1 MAVLQ
6 VLKGLNPGQVFSLD
20 EERSVLG
27 RHPDCTIVLDEGAV
41 SRQHAQIV
49 RIGEEFYVED
59 LHSRNGTLVNGALV
73 EGRHRLTDTDKL
85 KICDWLFSFHEAR
98 VPTVDAIAPTG
109 FTLGPDVGQAFAPH
123 NVVVEE
129 DNGTSTSTIMSK
141 LDLSSGDSGLRMS
154 IKPEAKL
161 RALLE
166 ITSSLGSALALDE
179 VLGRIL
185 DGLFKIFVQADRG
198 FIILAEPGGPLLPKA
213 VKQRGNDQEEA
224 IRISRTI
231 VRRVMESRE
240 AVLSADAA
248 SDERFDM
255 SQSIADFRIRSM
267 MCAPLLDGAGEA
279 IGVLQ
284 VDTVDQRSRFR
295 QEDLDVLASVAR
307 QAAFAVENAQLH
319 AAALKQQT
327 IQRDLELAHKV
338 QQGFLPSA
346 PPRVAGYEFFD
357 FYEPANL
364 LGGDYYDYIQL
375 GENRVAVIVA
385 DVAGK
390 GIPAALLVAKLSAE
404 IRFWL
409 ASESDPARAVAQMN
423 ASFIRGGWE
432 DRFVTMIAAVV
443 DLQRQEVQIVN
454 AGHMPPY
461 LRHRDRRVEAIGGDA
476 AGLPIG
482 VDSDFEYELVS
493 VPLRPGDSLTVFT
506 DGISEAMNSASDLY
520 GLERLEAQLHETTSD
535 GVASI
540 GRGLLEDVKKFVGR
554 TPQRDDMCLVCFGRP

>member
-1 MAVLQ
+1 MAVLK

-20 EERSVLG
+20 DERSVLG

-49 RIGEEFYVED
+49 RVGEDFFVED
-59 LHSRNGTLVNGALV
+59 LHSRNGTLLNGALV
-73 EGRHRLTDTDKL
+73 EGRQLLSDTDKV
-85 KICDWLFSFHEAR
+85 KICDWLFSFHEDR
-98 VPTVDAIAPTG
+98 LPAIESSEPAG
-109 FTLGPDVGQAFAPH
+109 FSLGPDVGQAFAPH
-123 NVVVEE
+123 TMLVDE
-129 DNGTSTSTIMSK
+129 DQATSTIMSK
-141 LDLSSGDSGLRMS
+141 LDLSSGESGLRMS

-166 ITSSLGSALALDE
+166 ITLSLGSALKLDE

-198 FIILAEPGGPLLPKA
+198 FIVLAEPGGPLVPKA
-213 VKQRGNDQEEA
+213 VKQRGGDTGET

-240 AVLSADAA
+240 AILSADAA

-267 MCAPLLDGAGEA
+267 MCAPLLDGAGESL
-279 IGVLQ
+279 GVLQ
-284 VDTVDQRSRFR
+284 IDTLDQRSRFR

-307 QAAFAVENAQLH
+307 QAAIAVENAQLH
-319 AAALKQQT
+319 AATLKQQAM
-327 IQRDLELAHKV
+327 QRDLELAHKV
-338 QQGFLPSA
+338 QQGFLPAA
-346 PPRVAGYEFFD
+346 PPRIGGYDFFD

-364 LGGDYYDYIQL
+364 LGGDYYDYVQL

-404 IRFWL
+404 IRFAL
-409 ASESDPARAVAQMN
+409 ASETDPALAVARMN

-432 DRFVTMIAAVV
+432 DRFVTLIVAVLDTERNV
-443 DLQRQEVQIVN
+443 VQIVN

-482 VDSDFEYELVS
+482 VDVDFDYEMVA
-493 VPLRPGDSLTVFT
+493 VPLRSGDSLTFFT
-506 DGISEAMNSASDLY
+506 DGISEAMNAENELY
-520 GLERLEAQLHETTSD
+520 GLERLEVQLHETTSD
-535 GVASI
+535 GITSI
-540 GRGLLEDVKKFVGR
+540 GRGVLDDVKKFVGR
-554 TPQRDDMCLVCFGRP
+554 TPQRDDMCLVCFGRS

>member
-49 RIGEEFYVED
+49 RNGDDFFVED
-59 LHSRNGTLVNGALV
+59 LHSRNGTLVNGKLV
-73 EGRHRLTDTDKL
+73 EGRQRLGDADKL
-85 KICDWLFSFHEAR
+85 KICDWVFSFHEER
-98 VPTVDAIAPTG
+98 VPTPTAAHSG
-109 FTLGPDVGQAFAPH
+109 LFLGPDVNQALM
-123 NVVVEE
+123 VDE
-129 DNGTSTSTIMSK
+129 DMTTGTSTIMSK
-141 LDLSSGDSGLRMS
+141 LDLSSGDTGLRMS

-198 FIILAEPGGPLLPKA
+198 FIVLAEPGGPLVTKA
-213 VKQRGNDQEEA
+213 VKQRGGDPEET

-231 VRRVMESRE
+231 VRRVMETR
-240 AVLSADAA
+240 AAILSADAA

-267 MCAPLLDGAGEA
+267 MCAPLLDSDGKSL
-279 IGVLQ
+279 GVLQ
-284 VDTVDQRSRFR
+284 IDTVDQRSRF
-295 QEDLDVLASVAR
+295 QQDDLDVLASVAR
-307 QAAFAVENAQLH
+307 QAAIAVENAQLH
-319 AAALKQQT
+319 ANALRQQT

-338 QQGFLPSA
+338 MQGFLPAA
-346 PPRVAGYEFFD
+346 PPRLDGYDFFD

-364 LGGDYYDYIQL
+364 LGGDYYDYVL
-375 GENRVAVIVA
+375 LDDARVAVIVA

-404 IRFWL
+404 IRFAL
-409 ASESDPARAVAQMN
+409 AIESDPAKAVARMN
-423 ASFIRGGWE
+423 MSFIRGGWE
-432 DRFVTMIAAVV
+432 DRFVTLIVAVL
-443 DLQRQEVQIVN
+443 DLARHEVQIVN

-461 LRHRDRRVEAIGGDA
+461 LRHRDQRVEPVGGDA

-482 VDSDFEYELVS
+482 VDADFEYEQVVL
-493 VPLRPGDSLTVFT
+493 PLAAGDSLTLFT
-506 DGISEAMNSASDLY
+506 DGISEAMNATEALY
-520 GLERLEAQLHETTSD
+520 GLERLEAQIKTTTDD
-535 GVASI
+535 GI
-540 GRGLLEDVKKFVGR
+540 PTLGRALLDDVKKFVGR
-554 TPQRDDMCLVCFGRP
+554 TPQRDDMCLVCFGRG